1 MPQIGILWIIIKNKF
16 WQQQCSNHLT
26 DMWKQY
32 CWISGAL
39 VGLATAALLIYKL
52 LVTSTQY
59 FAHFFWHPSWF
70 KVSLKIANNNWFNM
84 ESSIVLPS
92 FGSKA
97 TAKWTDFHRLSLS
110 PCFPP
115 SYQDWRGIRQNVAI
129 YSDFVGQQNF
139 TLLLQKDGGQPQL
152 WSFKQNL
159 NS

>member
-1 MPQIGILWIIIKNKF
+1 MAATVFELPNWLVKTILLNK
-16 WQQQCSNHLT
+16 WCLSRLGH
-26 DMWKQY
+26 
-32 CWISGAL
+32 SGAAYL
-39 VGLATAALLIYKL
+39 QTLSDFNSIFCTLLLTSKL
-52 LVTSTQY
+52 I
-59 FAHFFWHPSWF
+59 F

-139 TLLLQKDGGQPQL
+139 TLLLQL

-159 NS
+159 NSFNLKRLFFVLFFCLQLMN